1 MLVPCGPRLP
11 SCCWQC
17 LASHATSAAARKA
30 TTTDAGAT
38 WKARLRASPR
48 ARSSEVLRSTWEN
61 HGKPW
66 GKSSFLMRKLWDNYW
81 FYRKIM
87 GKIVIS
93 SGNHRIHRKLFMAF
107 PSAPKKVP
115 LFSGIYG
122 YPECLGKYDGINVDF
137 ISPKKWWDSYLRMML
152 QHIVR
157 GTDSFSKKHTGTC
170 LGGTQI
176 ISAIL
181 YCLNYMYIQMLQH
194 WISCLLPGAWW
205 WFRRQIHNDKPTVS
219 QSNSTDWLKVMPSE

>member
-1 MLVPCGPRLP
+1 
-11 SCCWQC
+11 
-17 LASHATSAAARKA
+17 
-30 TTTDAGAT
+30 
-38 WKARLRASPR
+38 
-48 ARSSEVLRSTWEN
+48 
-61 HGKPW
+61 
-66 GKSSFLMRKLWDNYW
+66 
-81 FYRKIM
+81 
-87 GKIVIS
+87 
-93 SGNHRIHRKLFMAF
+93 
-107 PSAPKKVP
+107 VP

-137 ISPKKWWDSYLRMML
+137 ISPKKWWDSCLRMML